1 MPDTKIIHNVSVDSV
16 SLPEDIPSLLISQ
29 LHSPVRW
36 VETCHFI
43 STLNLPIIECGP
55 GKVLSGLF
63 KANKLEN
70 YFSSSDEDFY
80 EKINNYG

>member
-1 MPDTKIIHNVSVDSV
+1 VLSP
-16 SLPEDIPSLLISQ
+16 LDIPSLLISQ

-36 VETCHFI
+36 VETCELI

-63 KANKLEN
+63 KANKLDGYYSVSE
-70 YFSSSDEDFY
+70 EDFY
-80 EKINNYG
+80 EKMNHYG

>member
-1 MPDTKIIHNVSVDSV
+1 MYLLTASSTA
-16 SLPEDIPSLLISQ
+16 EIPSLLVSQ

-36 VETCHFI
+36 VETCQFI
-43 STLNLPIIECGP
+43 STLNLPILECGP

-63 KANKLEN
+63 KANKLN
-70 YFSSSDEDFY
+70 QYFSTSDEDFY